1 MKAFKYFALAGLT
14 AFAVPAA
21 SEIAGGD
28 RMMHSAPTTR
38 AEVESKIK
46 QHFATLDT
54 NRDGFVTKD
63 EAAAEKAKMAG
74 DMRDRH
80 FKEMDT
86 NADGTINRVEFDA
99 AHTKMKPGGGDMP
112 GMAEHEGAEVERDV
126 QESKDAKGNKIKRVR
141 VMMQEGDM
149 FARADKNNDGK
160 VSLAEAL
167 AGPLARFDTADTN
180 HDGTLSPE
188 ERKAAREKMRMMMGE
203 H

>member
-1 MKAFKYFALAGLT
+1 MKAFKYLALAGLT

-21 SEIAGGD
+21 SEMAGGD
-28 RMMHSAPTTR
+28 RMMHAAPTTR
-38 AEVESKIK
+38 AELESKIK
-46 QHFATLDT
+46 QHFATLDA
-54 NRDGFVTKD
+54 NHDGFVTKD

-86 NADGTINRVEFDA
+86 NADGTISRPEFDA
-99 AHTKMKPGGGDMP
+99 AHAKMKPGGGDMA
-112 GMAEHEGAEVERDV
+112 GTAEHDGAKVERDV
-126 QESKDAKGNKIKRVR
+126 QETKDAKGNKIKRVR
-141 VMMQEGDM
+141 MMMQEGDM
-149 FARADKNNDGK
+149 FARADKNGDGK

-167 AGPLARFDTADTN
+167 AGPLARFDAADTN